1 MKRHYQPPA
10 VRTVQLRPL
19 QSLLD
24 TSGRATLKL
33 NDDTASEFNKDNQAS
48 DWLTHK
54 KTDGDKDFWE

>member
-33 NDDTASEFNKDNQAS
+33 NDTASDFNKDNQAS